1 METEE
6 MMVVVTAAM
15 ASASG
20 GIREE
25 KA

>member
-6 MMVVVTAAM
+6 MMVVATAAM